1 MKFLLEHWPKLL
13 AIALIISAYLYVN
26 NLITTNEELQKDI
39 SDKNERIERMQNAIE
54 QAEVN
59 AAATEK
65 EFDQLLEAREREI
78 RESIEISRA
87 ANQREQ
93 QLQNDM
99 MNLKKELMNENGP
112 TDCAFQPMPDS
123 GVRVLNGAG
132 TQNGLSD
139 KDSDQTGKSTG
150 G

>member
-26 NLITTNEELQKDI
+26 NLITTNEELQKAI

-132 TQNGLSD
+132 TPNGLSD